1 MMPGRPRRMMHQ
13 SKPGVRRRRV
23 SHPSIHF
30 PRSVYLPSTN
40 TGALGFNKFSLG
52 AKKSSLA
59 ITTAPPS
66 RSDARSISSVKSMDL
81 IRVYPRKTAVKNILT
96 MACDPRVIQQSNQ
109 THKSFASGGNI
120 FALHRSAARDCK
132 AKFYGDVGLM

>member
-30 PRSVYLPSTN
+30 PRSVYLPATN

-66 RSDARSISSVKSMDL
+66 RSDARSMSSVKSMDL
-81 IRVYPRKTAVKNILT
+81 IRVYPRKSAVKNFLPI
-96 MACDPRVIQQSNQ
+96 ACDPRVIQQSDQ
-109 THKSFASGGNI
+109 HHKSFVREGKF
-120 FALHRSAARDCK
+120 FAQHRSAARHCK
-132 AKFYGDVGLM
+132 VKFYGDVGV